1 MQGGTIHENQWNY
14 LNRIRTSGA
23 HAIGPHY
30 CKLLPMFQ
38 FKTPHGIVI
47 PEETKGLKFGHL
59 TTNLAFK
66 LAKKAGKKPPEVALE
81 IASAIEKDERVERV
95 EVAGG
100 FVNIFLKK
108 EFLRQFLLS
117 LHGRL
122 PDAGWESG
130 RPPTAL
136 HRRGNRYNLE
146 FVSANPT
153 GPLNVVNARAA
164 AIGDSLVRIGRFLG
178 YESDAE
184 YYVNDEG
191 TQIEMLGWAIL
202 WRLGFISQEE
212 LPEDAYRGEY
222 VKDIAEALRSE
233 VEKMVRESKDLQSI
247 AYSTGKMG
255 ADHILQ
261 SQMKTLHRFRV
272 RYDRITREGF
282 IRQSEYPVRA
292 LRKLSERELLYF
304 EAKDGTRK
312 PFDEFLKTGEPFER
326 LLNRDFYL
334 SHFGDMALYL
344 KTTDFGDDKDRVIIR
359 SSGLPTYFFWD
370 IAYHFY
376 KMERGYDYIV
386 DFLGPDH
393 HGYIGRLRA
402 ALSALGFDVNHFHV
416 EIVQQTNLLKEG
428 KKVRM
433 SKRKGQLYTMDEL
446 LDEVGVDAARFFFL
460 MRSPSAHLDFD
471 MTLASRIGKENPV
484 YYVQYVHARVQSIK
498 QHADGQKIAW
508 SIEDLNLDISDTDYE
523 KEMVRKLLYFEMY
536 LHKAYE
542 KFEPHHLVF
551 YLMELADTFH
561 SFYQNVRVVD
571 PEDPERSRSRIAL
584 LDVLRKVIGTGLN
597 LIGVR
602 APDRM

>member
-1 MQGGTIHENQWNY
+1 MLRFETPYGT
-14 LNRIRTSGA
+14 
-23 HAIGPHY
+23 
-30 CKLLPMFQ
+30 
-38 FKTPHGIVI
+38 VI

-66 LAKKAGKKPPEVALE
+66 LAKEAGKKPPEVASE
-81 IASAIEKDERVERV
+81 IAAAIEKDSRVERV
-95 EVAGG
+95 QVVGG
-100 FVNIFLKK
+100 FVNIFLK
-108 EFLRQFLLS
+108 EDFLREYLLS

-122 PDAGWESG
+122 PEPGWEDE
-130 RPPTAL
+130 RPPIAFDSRDGK
-136 HRRGNRYNLE
+136 HNLE

-178 YESDAE
+178 YRSDAE

-202 WRLGFISQEE
+202 WRLGYISEEE
-212 LPEDAYRGEY
+212 LPEDAYRGDY
-222 VKDIAEALRSE
+222 VKDVARAIRDRIPPF
-233 VEKMVRESKDLQSI
+233 EKPDSSI
-247 AYSTGKMG
+247 AYTIGKAG
-255 ADHILQ
+255 AEYILQ
-261 SQMKTLHRFRV
+261 TQMETLRRFRV
-272 RYDRITREGF
+272 RYDRITRE
-282 IRQSEYPVRA
+282 SEVRKSRYPEEA
-292 LRKLSERELLYF
+292 LKNLSDKGLLYF
-304 EAKDGTRK
+304 QSKEGERK
-312 PFDEFLKTGEPFER
+312 PFDEFTRLGEPLR
-326 LLNRDFYL
+326 KLLDRDFYL
-334 SHFGDMALYL
+334 KHFEGFALYL
-344 KTTDFGDDKDRVIIR
+344 ETTRFGDDKDRVIIR

-376 KMERGYDYIV
+376 KVERGYDYIV

-402 ALSALGFDVNHFHV
+402 ALSALGFDVSHFHV
-416 EIVQQTNLLKEG
+416 EIVQQTNLLREG

-433 SKRKGQLYTMDEL
+433 SKRKGQIYTMDEL
-446 LDEVGVDAARFFFL
+446 LYEVGVDAARFFFL

-498 QHADGQKIAW
+498 EHAAGQGIQW
-508 SIEDLNLDISDTDYE
+508 SMDSLDLSMTDTDYE
-523 KEMVRKLLYFEMY
+523 KEMVRKLLYLEMY
-536 LHKAYE
+536 LNKAYE

-561 SFYQNVRVVD
+561 SFYQNIRVVN
-571 PEDPERSRSRIAL
+571 PQEPGRTAARLAL
-584 LDVLRKVIGTGLN
+584 LEVLRKVTGVGLN